1 MRLFLPSRGPGC
13 RLASLA
19 CLFGAVGLAP
29 AAAGEWPQILGPDRN
44 GIARDERIADEWP
57 ADGPPVQWQ
66 REVGSGL
73 AGVAVA
79 GGKALLF
86 HRIGDEELAEAM
98 DPSTGQVLWTARF
111 PTRYVPTYTADDG
124 PRCVPLI
131 HGGRVYLYG
140 ARRGLH
146 CIRLEDGK
154 VLWSRDLFKDYVSAA
169 EEGFFGAGSSPLV
182 EGDKLL
188 VNLGGGR
195 ASAGIVALD
204 LDTGKTIW
212 KATDEEA
219 SYSSPVAATIGG
231 RRQAIFV
238 TRYHVVSLDP
248 KTGDAIWRIRF
259 GARGPTVNAANPLV
273 LDGHVFVSAS
283 YGVGALYADV
293 RHAEPKTVWKSD
305 KVKS

>member
-1 MRLFLPSRGPGC
+1 MKRFLLSRGPAC
-13 RLASLA
+13 RLVSLA

-44 GIARDERIADEWP
+44 GIAQDERIADEWP

-111 PTRYVPTYTADDG
+111 PTRYVPTYTSDDG

-146 CIRLEDGK
+146 CIR
-154 VLWSRDLFKDYVSAA
+154 
-169 EEGFFGAGSSPLV
+169 
-182 EGDKLL
+182 
-188 VNLGGGR
+188 
-195 ASAGIVALD
+195 
-204 LDTGKTIW
+204 
-212 KATDEEA
+212 
-219 SYSSPVAATIGG
+219 
-231 RRQAIFV
+231 
-238 TRYHVVSLDP
+238 
-248 KTGDAIWRIRF
+248 
-259 GARGPTVNAANPLV
+259 
-273 LDGHVFVSAS
+273 
-283 YGVGALYADV
+283 
-293 RHAEPKTVWKSD
+293 
-305 KVKS
+305 